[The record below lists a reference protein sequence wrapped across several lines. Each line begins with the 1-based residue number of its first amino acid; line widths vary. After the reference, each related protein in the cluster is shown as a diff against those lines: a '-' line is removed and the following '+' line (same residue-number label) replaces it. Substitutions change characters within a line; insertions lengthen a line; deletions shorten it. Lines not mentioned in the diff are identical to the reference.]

1 MQVLNNADF
10 LTLWENG
17 HRLHPLDRGLLAIR
31 ASLADGSI
39 EPIVDWPIGRR
50 NRALAEIRLLYF
62 GPKLEGWMSCDEC
75 GEKLQ
80 FAVDC
85 RAIAETPESSSSGTV
100 DCNGGVF
107 RLPTSRD
114 LASILEEQDEHVAA
128 LRLLERCAMEKHAG
142 EAARSW
148 PSDEV
153 EAIAERMALADP
165 LAEIA
170 LEFVCPSCQRS
181 SEEILDLP
189 GFLWSEIE
197 TRAKRLLMEVHTLA
211 SAYGWAEAALLGMS
225 DIRRTTY
232 LQMVTA

>member
-31 ASLADGSI
+31 ASLPNGSVD
-39 EPIVDWPIGRR
+39 PIADWPVGRR
-50 NRALAEIRLLYF
+50 NRALAEIRVLYF
-62 GPKLEGWMSCDEC
+62 GPKLGGWTTCDVC
-75 GEKLQ
+75 GEKLE

-85 RAIAETPESSSSGTV
+85 RAIAETPDTTADGTV
-100 DCNGGVF
+100 DFHGSVF

-114 LASILEEQDEHVAA
+114 LVSILEEPDAEAA
-128 LRLLERCAMEKHAG
+128 GLRLLERCAIGLEAG
-142 EAARSW
+142 TAARSW

-153 EAIAERMALADP
+153 EAIGEAMGLADP
-165 LAEIA
+165 LAEISLTFA
-170 LEFVCPSCQRS
+170 CPSCQHS

-189 GFLWSEIE
+189 SFLWSEIE
-197 TRAKRLLMEVHTLA
+197 TRAKRLLLEIHTLA
-211 SAYGWAEAALLGMS
+211 SAYGWAEAAVLGMS
-225 DIRRTTY
+225 DIRRATY